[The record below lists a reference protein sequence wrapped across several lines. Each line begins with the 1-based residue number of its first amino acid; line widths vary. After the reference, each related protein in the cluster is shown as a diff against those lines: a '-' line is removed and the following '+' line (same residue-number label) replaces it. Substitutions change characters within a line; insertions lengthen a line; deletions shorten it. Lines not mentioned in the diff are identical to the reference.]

1 LNYYYNLS
9 EKLDVVGSAGYAF
22 GFEITPLKVNFNYK
36 ILDKISANMG
46 MYFIYDPIY
55 TYYSR
60 GQLIEGTE
68 ERTEP
73 AISEFG
79 INFGM
84 SYKLTSTNAL
94 TGNYNSLKNDTDNFN
109 GISFGLSFTPI
120 WGATIKQQNQWMRV
134 D

>member
-1 LNYYYNLS
+1 MNYYYNLS

-68 ERTEP
+68 E

-94 TGNYNSLKNDTDNFN
+94 TGNYNSVKNDTDNFN